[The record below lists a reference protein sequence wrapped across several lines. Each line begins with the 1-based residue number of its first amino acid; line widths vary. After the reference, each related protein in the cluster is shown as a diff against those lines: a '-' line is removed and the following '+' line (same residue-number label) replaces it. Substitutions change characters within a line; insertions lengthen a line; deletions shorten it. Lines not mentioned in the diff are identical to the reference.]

1 MVTKRRRRESGIFVP
16 APFVLI
22 NMGVSKIARDPE
34 LIVMIPQ
41 EEVTQPLAKA
51 ILNLSVL

>member
-22 NMGVSKIARDPE
+22 NMGE
-34 LIVMIPQ
+34 G
-41 EEVTQPLAKA
+41 EEEKRALV
-51 ILNLSVL
+51 